1 MAKFLFFNNITVL
14 LFPILLH
21 DCFQFYC
28 ILVSI
33 RPAALLSIFTAKD
46 LSDYTVSSM
55 SCIRWLTAVP
65 NISISEVMER

>member
-46 LSDYTVSSM
+46 LSDYR
-55 SCIRWLTAVP
+55 IP
-65 NISISEVMER
+65 